1 MDVGFCTA
9 PARASLVGTRLAQDN
24 YSRRLDA
31 MTTGM
36 ASNSIMQEKTGLAGI
51 IAAAKR
57 HALLLSDYFA
67 QYAKVRISYRGDF
80 FISLGT
86 SMAATIF
93 SLGFVVVLFQKDTQL
108 AGWRLEEVVFL
119 WGFTQI
125 PYGLFNVISLNLYDF
140 GNNYIIEGK
149 FDRVL
154 LRPVSSLFQVLF
166 ETFRIESLQEV
177 ILGLGVV
184 VWASRRLHY
193 HWHVLDVLLLA
204 FFALCGGVIYISVF
218 LFLSTFSFWFEDRI
232 GIHPPFWNLLAFG
245 RFPLSIYSG
254 YIQFVLSWI
263 IPFGFAT
270 FYPSARLLGRQE
282 FRSYAPL
289 IPLVAAVTFALA
301 ATSWRIGLRR
311 YSSTGS

>member
-1 MDVGFCTA
+1 
-9 PARASLVGTRLAQDN
+9 
-24 YSRRLDA
+24 

-36 ASNSIMQEKTGLAGI
+36 ASSTSVQEKTGFAGI

-57 HALLLSDYFA
+57 HVLLLSDYFA

-80 FISLGT
+80 FISLAT

-93 SLGFVVVLFQKDTQL
+93 SLGFVVILFQKATQL

-177 ILGLGVV
+177 VTGIFCMW
-184 VWASRRLHY
+184 WASHRLGI
-193 HWHVLDVLLLA
+193 HWAAGKISTLL
-204 FFALCGGVIYISVF
+204 FFSVF
-218 LFLSTFSFWFEDRI
+218 AAIIYVSIFLILSTVSFFWEDRI
-232 GIHPPFWNLLAFG
+232 GVHPPVWNVIAFG
-245 RFPLSIYSG
+245 RYPLSIYSG
-254 YIQFVLSWI
+254 VVQFFLCWI
-263 IPFGFAT
+263 IPFGLAS
-270 FYPSARLLGRQE
+270 FYPSVRLLGRTVTPE
-282 FRSYAPL
+282 YL
-289 IPLVAAVTFALA
+289 PLVPVVAIAFLTIAISLWNFG
-301 ATSWRIGLRR
+301 TRH